1 MLIKEDTIKDD
12 ETRKQPGLGLPTS
25 WIVCHFV
32 NTPEGN
38 ISLIAKLE
46 SCKLDG
52 WERIDER
59 THNPRSCYKWI
70 AIKNNPLRFP
80 FEHQRET
87 YS

>member
-52 WERIDER
+52 
-59 THNPRSCYKWI
+59 
-70 AIKNNPLRFP
+70 
-80 FEHQRET
+80 
-87 YS
+87 